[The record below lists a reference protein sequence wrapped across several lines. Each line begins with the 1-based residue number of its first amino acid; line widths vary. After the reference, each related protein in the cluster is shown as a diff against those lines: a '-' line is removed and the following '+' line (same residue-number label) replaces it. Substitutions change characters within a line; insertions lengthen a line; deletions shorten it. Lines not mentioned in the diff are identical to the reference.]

1 MNEREFVREVVQ
13 AMENL
18 GILYFITGGMA
29 AIAYVEPRFTSDLD
43 LVAELGLADIPRL
56 LARFPADDTISR
68 KRPCARPSRADL
80 SSTFCIRPRATKLM

>member
-18 GILYFITGGMA
+18 GIPYFITGGMA
-29 AIAYVEPRFTSDLD
+29 AIAYGELRSTSDLD
-43 LVAELGLADIPRL
+43 LVAELGLADIPRPL
-56 LARFPADDTISR
+56 DSQPTNTISR